1 MARRTPPRMPCRCGS
16 GLLYARCCGPLHEGA
31 PAPGAAAL
39 MRSRYCAYALER
51 VDYLIQTTHPEGPHW
66 QPDRA
71 RWRAS
76 LRDWCRATRFLG
88 LELLAVDEALP
99 QEEASVTFRATLS
112 QGAQDISFTERSR
125 FRRHEGRWK
134 YLMAMETQ

>member
-1 MARRTPPRMPCRCGS
+1 
-16 GLLYARCCGPLHEGA
+16 
-31 PAPGAAAL
+31 